1 MTNTDETFQI
11 SVDNDNLE
19 QINYIIYV
27 PVDAGCTDYAK
38 TRLAMGTTT
47 MIKLTET
54 WKSKS
59 INAVMKLRLIEL
71 LYDLSQPTVVK
82 LGS

>member
-11 SVDNDNLE
+11 SVDSDNLE
-19 QINYIIYV
+19 QINYIIYK
-27 PVDAGCTDYAK
+27 DAGCTDYAK
-38 TRLAMGTTT
+38 TRLALGTTT
-47 MIKLTET
+47 MIRLIET

-59 INAVMKLRLIEL
+59 VSAVMKLCLIEL